1 VNKMANILIR
11 FIGFLI
17 ALIGATAA
25 LIGAIVVFSQV
36 KMV

>member
-1 VNKMANILIR
+1 MANMLIR

-25 LIGAIVVFSQV
+25 LIGVIVVFSQV

>member
-1 VNKMANILIR
+1 MANILIR

>member
-1 VNKMANILIR
+1 MANILIR

-36 KMV
+36 NYL

>member
-1 VNKMANILIR
+1 MENILIR

>member
-1 VNKMANILIR
+1 MANILIR

-25 LIGAIVVFSQV
+25 LIGAIMVFSQV